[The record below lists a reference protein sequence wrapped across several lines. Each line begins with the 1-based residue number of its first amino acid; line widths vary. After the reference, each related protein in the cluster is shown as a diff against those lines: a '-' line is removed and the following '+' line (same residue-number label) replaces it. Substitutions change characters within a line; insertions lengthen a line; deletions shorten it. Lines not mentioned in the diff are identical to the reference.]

1 MKTLITLAAKSAYI
15 IMLIICAAF
24 LLNLAYNLYLGEYA
38 QAAIITIIGTL
49 FCLLTHSVRNE
60 LWTA

>member
-24 LLNLAYNLYLGEYA
+24 LSNLAYDLYLGEYA
-38 QAAIITIIGTL
+38 QAAITTIIGSL
-49 FCLLTHSVRNE
+49 FCLLTHSVRSE
-60 LWTA
+60 LWA

>member
-24 LLNLAYNLYLGEYA
+24 LLNLAYNLHLGEYA
-38 QAAIITIIGTL
+38 QAAITTIIGSL
-49 FCLLTHSVRNE
+49 FCLLTRSVKHE